1 MRGRRIAFHH
11 AEKARIV
18 HHLSIGDFRSIL
30 IETPMKDRRIPLGAS
45 LVHWHGNDDLPR
57 QYLGSGQQYRAVFNL
72 HRMQIA
78 RPSPHVW

>member
-30 IETPMKDRRIPLGAS
+30 IETPMKDRRILLGAS
-45 LVHWHGNDDLPR
+45 LVH
-57 QYLGSGQQYRAVFNL
+57 
-72 HRMQIA
+72 
-78 RPSPHVW
+78 

>member
-30 IETPMKDRRIPLGAS
+30 IETPMKDRPILLGAS
-45 LVHWHGNDDLPR
+45 LVHWHGNDDWPDSIWVLVSNIEL
-57 QYLGSGQQYRAVFNL
+57 YLIFTECK
-72 HRMQIA
+72 
-78 RPSPHVW
+78 